1 MPISEYPR
9 IKLDDLVE
17 DFPGVFDAA
26 RHVDVGIGRP
36 PLVRAFVSETLP
48 HDPSLAVLE
57 IKEKWGGMRIWCET
71 PVLQAR
77 LATGKVEIKSGLTCE
92 VCGAAELI
100 RRPPPGRY
108 AWWRCLCDNHASD
121 DQKSWGTHGAG
132 RMDGMLQCQGGWYRY
147 DEITDAMLPTAPPEG
162 WGR

>member
-1 MPISEYPR
+1 MPMIEYPR

-26 RHVDVGIGRP
+26 RHVDVGIGWL
-36 PLVRAFVSETLP
+36 PLVRAFVGEALP

-77 LATGKVEIKSGLTCE
+77 LAKGKAEIKSGLTCE
-92 VCGAAELI
+92 VCGAAGWI

-108 AWWRCLCDNHASD
+108 AWWRCVCDNHASE
-121 DQKSWGTHGAG
+121 DQRSWGAPRLG
-132 RMDGMLQCQGGWYRY
+132 RMDGVMQCQGGWYRY
-147 DEITDAMLPTAPPEG
+147 DESADAMLPSEPPEG
-162 WGR
+162 WNR